1 VPSDFCGTEVG
12 ALHAFRCAFYKEK
25 IYYAA
30 SDSDDDNRNCDMVL
44 LEQPRRNVGL
54 SIRLDAPDTTIQT
67 TSFSDDVQARSTR
80 SRLRSM
86 NAATVASVKD
96 GRVTQV
102 APFLTD
108 ATNWK
113 DIMLVRHMLADKP
126 FDCAHGKSTAAWKTT
141 AHYLSKAVDP
151 DNNSAFPTGINGRQ
165 LKSRF
170 IELMD
175 FMRKLESR
183 VPLNSGCDDEDIS
196 GELQLGLEDLL
207 EMYSAVAANTA
218 MANTSV
224 AESRAKDKEKAE
236 TLRKASLGLLSVEE
250 LRNLRGGK
258 RKATTNCVS
267 PMPVPD
273 MMAFKK
279 SMASKE
285 MHRKERLALK
295 AKQLQM
301 KEVEQERAPF
311 RLQEQQLKHQADTR
325 RFFQSQLSRNNAVSS
340 QTTSKAA
347 VAKNRYR
354 CPFY

>member
-1 VPSDFCGTEVG
+1 MHFVAHFTKKKSIMPP
-12 ALHAFRCAFYKEK
+12 
-25 IYYAA
+25 

-80 SRLRSM
+80 SRLRWM

-151 DNNSAFPTGINGRQ
+151 DNNSVFPTGINGRQ

-273 MMAFKK
+273 MMAFNK
-279 SMASKE
+279 SMAERMEERMKSKE
-285 MHRKERLALK
+285 KHRKERLALK

-301 KEVEQERAPF
+301 KEVEQERTF
-311 RLQEQQLKHQADTR
+311 KLQEQQLKHQADTL
-325 RFFQSQLSRNNAVSS
+325 RFFQSQLSRKNVGFFKNNEQSS
-340 QTTSKAA
+340 SSEE
-347 VAKNRYR
+347 
-354 CPFY
+354 